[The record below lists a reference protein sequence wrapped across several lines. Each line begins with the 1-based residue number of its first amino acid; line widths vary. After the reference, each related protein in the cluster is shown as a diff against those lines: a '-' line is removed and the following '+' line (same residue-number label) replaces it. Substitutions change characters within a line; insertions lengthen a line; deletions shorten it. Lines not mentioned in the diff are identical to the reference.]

1 LKRAIYGLGGLFGL
15 VLGLPAL
22 GYILDPRNRAARA
35 GDFRAIARLSELE
48 VGVPKQ
54 ALIYEGDQV
63 RIWVAHSDKAIEL
76 RQIKPGLTNGDL
88 VEVVGNLKPG
98 EQIVTKGA
106 LFIDRA
112 ASGS

>member
-1 LKRAIYGLGGLFGL
+1 M
-15 VLGLPAL
+15 
-22 GYILDPRNRAARA
+22 
-35 GDFRAIARLSELE
+35 
-48 VGVPKQ
+48 PKQ
-54 ALIYEGDQV
+54 ALIYEGEQV
-63 RIWVAHSDKAIEL
+63 RIWVAHPDKTIEL